1 MLPENRRPPPLLG
14 THVPAATK
22 EHPELAAPWE
32 LAPLCPGV
40 TACFGALSNP
50 TLGEQPDRHPLISHP
65 KTSRGASGA
74 GAESCRAPHSPGGRS
89 RARHPQLP
97 PSHPGACPAQG
108 SATRHSSATAAAAGC
123 KRRDSRQEV
132 PTLLC
137 LLRKHLSG
145 FEGCKC

>member
-14 THVPAATK
+14 AHIPAATK
-22 EHPELAAPWE
+22 QHPELAAPWV

-74 GAESCRAPHSPGGRS
+74 GAESCRAPHSPGGE
-89 RARHPQLP
+89 AEAGTPG
-97 PSHPGACPAQG
+97 SHPATPGPARRRAQPHG
-108 SATRHSSATAAAAGC
+108 TARPRPLQRAASAGIPG
-123 KRRDSRQEV
+123 KKF
-132 PTLLC
+132 PLC
-137 LLRKHLSG
+137 
-145 FEGCKC
+145 FAF